1 MPLCVVILEDNEDRR
16 AAMEEC
22 LVDRFAQYPR
32 RYFATAAETIEH
44 LRDNLDNTLAMALDH
59 DLEFLEKPGG
69 GLIDPGSGR
78 DVVEYL
84 VSRAAS
90 CPIVVHSSNS
100 HAAIG
105 MIERLREHG
114 WSTRRV
120 VPYDD
125 IAWIPREWFRAMRDA
140 IVGAATSVGPDG
152 ASRPRLQ

>member
-22 LVDRFAQYPR
+22 LSDRFAQYPR
-32 RYFATAAETIEH
+32 RYFATAADTIAH
-44 LRDNLDNTLAMALDH
+44 LKDSLDNTLAMALDH
-59 DLEFLEKPGG
+59 DLEFIEKPGG

-84 VSRAAS
+84 VGRTAS

-100 HAAIG
+100 HAAVG
-105 MIERLREHG
+105 MVERLRESG

-125 IAWIPREWFRAMRDA
+125 LSWIPREWFRAMRDS
-140 IVGAATSVGPDG
+140 IVAAVPGTEPPR
-152 ASRPRLQ
+152 APRPRLK

>member
-22 LVDRFAQYPR
+22 LSDRFAQYPR

-44 LRDNLDNTLAMALDH
+44 LRENLDNTLAIALDH
-59 DLEFLEKPGG
+59 DLEFIEQADGC
-69 GLIDPGSGR
+69 LIDPGSGR

-84 VSRAAS
+84 VGRTAS

-105 MIERLREHG
+105 MIERLREHD

-125 IAWIPREWFRAMRDA
+125 VAWIPREWFRAMRDA
-140 IVGAATSVGPDG
+140 IVGAVAGVAPGRG
-152 ASRPRLQ
+152 IRPRLK